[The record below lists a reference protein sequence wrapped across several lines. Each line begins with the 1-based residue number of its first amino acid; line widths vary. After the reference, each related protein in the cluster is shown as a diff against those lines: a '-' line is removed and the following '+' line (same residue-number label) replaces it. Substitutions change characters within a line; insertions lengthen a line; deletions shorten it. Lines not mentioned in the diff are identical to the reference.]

1 MLYLFN
7 HGGSKNHGCEAIV
20 RATHKIID
28 SQNMNLIS
36 MKIAD
41 DKKYHLNILMP
52 IKCDA
57 DIEIKRKTVKYYI
70 SALEIKIR
78 KSTILNTLFRRQMLI
93 KTINK
98 NDIAISIGGDNYCY
112 PGYECLSNLNYLIHK
127 KKAKTVLWGCS
138 IEPSLLKD
146 KNLVKDMKRY
156 DLITV
161 RESIS
166 YQGLLDAGINNNVV
180 LCADPAFILDK
191 IDLLLPDNFIENNTV
206 GINVS
211 PLIMSREKKAG
222 ITKQNYIKLID
233 YILKNT
239 NMNVAL
245 IPHVVWEDNDDRI
258 PLKELYEEFKT
269 TQRICMI
276 SDSNCM
282 ELKGFISRCRFFIG
296 ARTHATIAAY
306 STNVPTLVV
315 GYSVKAKGI
324 AKDLFGTYENYTLSV
339 QNLQHEFELTESF
352 KWLMKHE
359 TEIKSHLK
367 SIMPNYI
374 KRAYHGKEY
383 IKKLL

>member
-20 RATHKIID
+20 RATYKIID
-28 SQNMNLIS
+28 SQSINLIS
-36 MKIAD
+36 MNIAD
-41 DKKYHLNILMP
+41 DKKYHLDMLMP
-52 IKCDA
+52 IKCDT
-57 DIEIKRKTVKYYI
+57 DIEIKRKTVKYYL

-78 KSTILNTLFRRQMLI
+78 KSTVLNTLFRRKMLI
-93 KTINK
+93 NMMKK

-112 PGYECLSNLNYLIHK
+112 PGYESLSNLNYLIRK
-127 KKAKTVLWGCS
+127 KKTKTVLWGCS

-161 RESIS
+161 RESLS
-166 YQGLLDAGINNNVV
+166 YQGLLDAGITSNVV

-191 IDLLLPDNFIENNTV
+191 LDLPLPDNFIEDNTV

-211 PLIMSREKKAG
+211 PLIMSCEKKGG

-245 IPHVVWEDNDDRI
+245 IPHVVWKDNDDRA

-269 TQRICMI
+269 TKRICMI

-282 ELKGFISRCRFFIG
+282 ELKGFISRCRLFVG

-306 STNVPTLVV
+306 STCVPTIVV

-339 QNLQHEFELTESF
+339 QSLQHEFELTENF

-359 TEIKSHLK
+359 AEIKSHLK

-374 KRAYHGKEY
+374 RRTYIGKEY